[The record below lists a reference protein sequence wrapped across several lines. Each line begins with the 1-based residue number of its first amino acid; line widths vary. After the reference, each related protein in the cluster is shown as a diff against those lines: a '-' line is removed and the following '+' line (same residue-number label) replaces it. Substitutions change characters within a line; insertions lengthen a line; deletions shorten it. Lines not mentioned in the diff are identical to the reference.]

1 AAGDLIVEIFNDN
14 KCTRSIPLKAEL
26 RSLKLAELSINAY
39 FCKIESIAAIL
50 TSLGSSIS
58 KDDVVTIDL
67 EELPNKYDNVSGII
81 FHREPFSDLKTICF
95 MLTIE
100 EMRLKSRAQATFI
113 DTMSSSH
120 MVLLV
125 KSRNNTRRT
134 TFAPGQL
141 GYNGTTNTTAS
152 TPNVTQ
158 ATGTP
163 ISFHTGPTQS
173 VLGLTGPPGFP

>member
-1 AAGDLIVEIFNDN
+1 AAGDLILEIFNDN

-81 FHREPFSDLKTICF
+81 VHREPFPDLKTICF

-100 EMRLKSRAQATFI
+100 EMRLKSMAQATFI

-120 MVLLV
+120 MVLGFCRFGDSC
-125 KSRNNTRRT
+125 KYMHG
-134 TFAPGQL
+134 GQL

-173 VLGLTGPPGFP
+173 VLGLTSSPGFP